1 MTEMVERVARAIANG
16 LGDEF
21 DNAFNGKSDWI
32 YARGEKG
39 GRFRDCNEPTQDD
52 YLGAARAAIEA
63 MREIPDEMAR
73 HIPYSPVISPWGAW
87 ENIINEAL
95 GEVKTVTGITDA
107 ALGDG

>member
-1 MTEMVERVARAIANG
+1 MSEMVERV
-16 LGDEF
+16 
-21 DNAFNGKSDWI
+21 
-32 YARGEKG
+32 GEALRVKLIEWYDG
-39 GRFRDCNEPTQDD
+39 GIGFEDGGIM
-52 YLGAARAAIEA
+52 LARAAIEA

>member
-1 MTEMVERVARAIANG
+1 MSEMVERLARAICESTEADIF
-16 LGDEF
+16 DEL
-21 DNAFNGKSDWI
+21 SQ
-32 YARGEKG
+32 
-39 GRFRDCNEPTQDD
+39 RFRAVYIQQ
-52 YLGAARAAIEA
+52 ARAAIEA

>member
-1 MTEMVERVARAIANG
+1 MSEMVERVGEALRVKLIEWYAGGIGFEDGG
-16 LGDEF
+16 LM
-21 DNAFNGKSDWI
+21 
-32 YARGEKG
+32 
-39 GRFRDCNEPTQDD
+39 
-52 YLGAARAAIEA
+52 LARAAIEE

>member
-1 MTEMVERVARAIANG
+1 MSKMVERVGEALRVKLIEWYAGGIGFEDGG
-16 LGDEF
+16 LM
-21 DNAFNGKSDWI
+21 
-32 YARGEKG
+32 
-39 GRFRDCNEPTQDD
+39 
-52 YLGAARAAIEA
+52 LARAAIEE

>member
-1 MTEMVERVARAIANG
+1 MSEMVERVRKAIEAHCYEVGFMLKKDAGN
-16 LGDEF
+16 L
-21 DNAFNGKSDWI
+21 
-32 YARGEKG
+32 
-39 GRFRDCNEPTQDD
+39 
-52 YLGAARAAIEA
+52 LARAAIEA